1 MLSKAGFNS
10 KASLFL
16 SNYLIGRKTQYLCND
31 FISSFFD
38 VDIGVKQGFAF
49 FFLFFHIFEK
59 RLKNLNISVS
69 SLFFVDNELLIL
81 QEKSLEKTNAFL
93 FCSYNII
100 LSLLNQFGLVIKYRK
115 SKVFHFSK
123 SHRLFNLSSLNLS
136 PLRKPTSH
144 LKDSWRYLGFIFNRK
159 LSFQQ
164 HINFYSNKV
173 LFTIK
178 CIKILGNS
186 TRGLLSHQKQLL
198 YLLKELRKIQ
208 YRAVL

>member
-16 SNYLIGRKTQYLCND
+16 SNYLIGRKTQYLWND
-31 FISSFFD
+31 FISPFFD
-38 VDIGVKQGFAF
+38 VDVGVEQGFAF
-49 FFLFFHIFEK
+49 FFYFFHIFEK
-59 RLKNLNISVS
+59 RLKNLNIPVS
-69 SLFFVDNELLIL
+69 SLSFVDNELLVL

-123 SHRLFNLSSLNLS
+123 SHKLFNLSPLNLS

-186 TRGLLSHQKQLL
+186 TRGLLSH
-198 YLLKELRKIQ
+198 
-208 YRAVL
+208 